1 MGTRRLGGG
10 GILAVG
16 VLSGEGELA
25 GGDGNLTGGRV
36 VGGGGVGGGG
46 GAVLGGRD
54 RCGGGPGGGGGP
66 RGGGGWIGVS
76 DTAGHGRSS
85 GLGITR
91 VSPGLAWGV
100 GVTCT
105 PPVTTS
111 EVLAFQIAMDKLL
124 SIDRQSPQ
132 YRASLVLMSMIAW
145 IRDG

>member
-1 MGTRRLGGG
+1 M
-10 GILAVG
+10 A
-16 VLSGEGELA
+16 
-25 GGDGNLTGGRV
+25 
-36 VGGGGVGGGG
+36 GGGGVGGGG

-76 DTAGHGRSS
+76 GTTGHRRLS
-85 GLGITR
+85 GPGIACF
-91 VSPGLAWGV
+91 SPGLTLGV
-100 GVTCT
+100 GVTCA

-132 YRASLVLMSMIAW
+132 YRASLVLMSMIA
-145 IRDG
+145 